1 MVESEFER
9 LGKTVNLAVERF
21 SQLREERNDLTVR
34 LERSEKMVVDLMR
47 QVEELNHQR
56 DQAKSRLEELISQLE
71 KFDL

>member
-9 LGKTVNLAVERF
+9 LGKTVDLAVDRF
-21 SQLREERNDLTVR
+21 SKLREERNDLTVR

-56 DQAKSRLEELISQLE
+56 DQAKSRLDELISQLE

>member
-21 SQLREERNDLTVR
+21 SKLREERNDLTVR
-34 LERSEKMVVDLMR
+34 LERSEKTVVDLMR

>member
-9 LGKTVNLAVERF
+9 LGKTVNLAVDRF
-21 SQLREERNDLTVR
+21 SKLREERNDLTVR

-56 DQAKSRLEELISQLE
+56 DQAKSRLDELISQLE

>member
-21 SQLREERNDLTVR
+21 SKLREERNDLTVR

>member
-1 MVESEFER
+1 MVESDFER